1 MSDSAGKQVPPG
13 MEAIFSTGQAMA
25 QGFFDALARQHAAM
39 QDTSGVAAP
48 KLPMPESEVMAAMH
62 KEYAEKHATL
72 WSSMLGRKAGEA
84 GDAVVSPEPGDKR
97 FVAPEWSESPVFDYM
112 RQAYL
117 LNADLLRKVA
127 DAMPIADGRAKSRI
141 QFLTRQYI
149 DALSPSNFAA
159 TNPEFIKTA
168 IETKGESIR
177 PRHAEPSSAISRR
190 VGVSM
195 TDDSAFEIGR
205 NLALTPGAVVF
216 ENELMQLIQYA
227 PLTEKVAQVP
237 LLIVPPCINKFY
249 IMDLQPE
256 NSLVRFAVEQG
267 VTVFLVSWRNPRP
280 ETGGHYTWDDYLDKG
295 PLAALEVVR
304 SITRVKKPNVLGFC
318 VGGTI
323 LTSALAVARA
333 RGEEPVA
340 SLTLMTT
347 LLEFFGCGRAWL
359 PGG

>member
-13 MEAIFSTGQAMA
+13 MQAIFATGQAMA

-62 KEYAEKHATL
+62 KEYAEKHAAL
-72 WSSMLGRKAGEA
+72 WSSMLGRKPGDA

-159 TNPEFIKTA
+159 TNPEFI
-168 IETKGESIR
+168 
-177 PRHAEPSSAISRR
+177 
-190 VGVSM
+190 
-195 TDDSAFEIGR
+195 
-205 NLALTPGAVVF
+205 
-216 ENELMQLIQYA
+216 
-227 PLTEKVAQVP
+227 
-237 LLIVPPCINKFY
+237 
-249 IMDLQPE
+249 
-256 NSLVRFAVEQG
+256 
-267 VTVFLVSWRNPRP
+267 
-280 ETGGHYTWDDYLDKG
+280 
-295 PLAALEVVR
+295 
-304 SITRVKKPNVLGFC
+304 
-318 VGGTI
+318 
-323 LTSALAVARA
+323 
-333 RGEEPVA
+333 
-340 SLTLMTT
+340 
-347 LLEFFGCGRAWL
+347 
-359 PGG
+359 

>member
-13 MEAIFSTGQAMA
+13 VQALFASGQAMA
-25 QGFFDALARQHAAM
+25 QGFFDALTRQHAAM
-39 QDTSGVAAP
+39 QDSSGVAAP
-48 KLPMPESEVMAAMH
+48 KLPLPESDVMAAMQ
-62 KEYAEKHATL
+62 KEYAEKHAAL
-72 WSSMLGRKAGEA
+72 WSSMLGRKPGEP
-84 GDAVVSPEPGDKR
+84 GDAVVQPEPGDKR

-117 LNADLLRKVA
+117 INADLLRKVA

-168 IETKGESIR
+168 IETKGESIAR
-177 PRHAEPSSAISRR
+177 
-190 VGVSM
+190 GVQNLLGDLEKGRISM

-205 NLALTPGAVVF
+205 NLALTPGSVVF

-249 IMDLQPE
+249 I
-256 NSLVRFAVEQG
+256 
-267 VTVFLVSWRNPRP
+267 
-280 ETGGHYTWDDYLDKG
+280 
-295 PLAALEVVR
+295 
-304 SITRVKKPNVLGFC
+304 
-318 VGGTI
+318 
-323 LTSALAVARA
+323 
-333 RGEEPVA
+333 
-340 SLTLMTT
+340 
-347 LLEFFGCGRAWL
+347 
-359 PGG
+359 